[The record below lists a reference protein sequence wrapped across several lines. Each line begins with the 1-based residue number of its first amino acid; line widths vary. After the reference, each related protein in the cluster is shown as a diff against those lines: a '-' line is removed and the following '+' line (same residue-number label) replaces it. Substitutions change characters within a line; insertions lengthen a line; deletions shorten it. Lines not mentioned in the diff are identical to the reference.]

1 MKPAAAALVFLTFVA
16 CASSSSDPNLVVSYH
31 SPELTVRIDPAF
43 KALPPLKFP
52 IGDVTSAE
60 RRVFIDAKQND
71 TVQRMVIVQFEKVK
85 EESDFRFVFPSTP
98 PRRFGAQTYRAGTF
112 VYDDSAMA
120 EAEPDREA
128 ARTRQHI
135 GENGFLPA
143 KVYKV
148 SRLARVADPEGLSEV
163 IIFYMENAERE
174 FPDALP
180 TELPAEERER
190 LFRALEAA
198 VTVVHG

>member
-1 MKPAAAALVFLTFVA
+1 MKSALPLLFLA
-16 CASSSSDPNLVVSYH
+16 LAGCASSTDPQLVVSYS
-31 SPELTVRIDPAF
+31 SPELTLRVDPAF
-43 KALPPLKFP
+43 QPLPPLRFP
-52 IGDVTSAE
+52 IGDLSSAE
-60 RRVFIDAKQND
+60 RRIFVDAKQND
-71 TVQRMVIVQFEKVK
+71 TVQRMVIVQFEKVR

-135 GENGFLPA
+135 GEHGFLPA
-143 KVYKV
+143 GVYKV
-148 SRLARVADPEGLSEV
+148 ARLARVADPEGLSEV

-174 FPDALP
+174 FPEKLP
-180 TELPAEERER
+180 EELPADERDR
-190 LFRALEAA
+190 LFRALEEA